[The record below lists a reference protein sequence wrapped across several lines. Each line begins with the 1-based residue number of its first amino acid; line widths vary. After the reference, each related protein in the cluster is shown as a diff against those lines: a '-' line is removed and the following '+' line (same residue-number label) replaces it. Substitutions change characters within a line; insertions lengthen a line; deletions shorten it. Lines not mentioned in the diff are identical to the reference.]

1 MGDLHDEWEFHEA
14 LERRAESGERLDKEL
29 AQAVNK
35 IMKCRTQVRNTAKKA
50 LRPGQIVFDNE
61 AMTRVL
67 KPPTVTKASKASKQE
82 KSTRATRAKP
92 RPQEK
97 PDKQTD
103 NEDTSED
110 EPGDNDP
117 LL

>member
-1 MGDLHDEWEFHEA
+1 MGDLHEEWDEHEA

-35 IMKCRTQVRNTAKKA
+35 ILKCRTQVRNTAKKA
-50 LRPGQIVFDNE
+50 LRPGQVPFDDE

-67 KPPTVTKASKASKQE
+67 KPPTVAKASKQE
-82 KSTRATRAKP
+82 KITRTTRAKL

-97 PDKQTD
+97 PDKKTN

-110 EPGDNDP
+110 ESGDNDP
-117 LL
+117 LI